1 MAYSAIHGF
10 SVQEA
15 TNLKVY
21 NNYSYKKITCAD
33 DDTYV
38 EGDDWT
44 TSGDGPAKEIMI
56 LNYTG
61 DAAGVTTLSLK
72 IAGSYGDEIELE
84 FQDYPLTIS
93 GLLIDQIKMKTADST
108 ADEVFSVISFH

>member
-1 MAYSAIHGF
+1 MATKPINKYT
-10 SVQEA
+10 VQEA

-21 NNYSYKKITCAD
+21 ENYSYKKITCAD
-33 DDTYV
+33 NDTYA

-56 LNYTG
+56 INYTG
-61 DAAGVTTLSLK
+61 DAAGVTTLALK
-72 IAGSYGDEIELE
+72 VGGSYGDEIELE
-84 FQDYPLTIS
+84 FQDYPITIS